1 MAQNTKATMP
11 GRQCSTE
18 NKEQIQHTRGNT
30 GGQSLSAPVI
40 TGTTALALLTSPNGG
55 CLFLHTS
62 YGVAQTQIERN
73 TGKPRSFERY
83 MAVVYR
89 DRLNFAPADFIQVLS
104 SLFVFL
110 RCSALS
116 FRPQASSTHA
126 EKLAPGFSDLSHST
140 LSSIASISSLG
151 NRIPLYEDLLFLF
164 PVAITRLCCSHSVC
178 IHHTRKN
185 GTKKVL
191 TCLHTTAYSLLEI
204 GVYTPFGIKTDTTRP
219 RSARTLAGPL
229 TTAVNVDNEAAMK
242 DHITHPQGRDSHS
255 LNKFTWLFLGTP
267 KGQTCTPV
275 VIRTTADTEEEARA
289 WYPRWDLTFAAKIR
303 SECSLYQYPSGAFEL
318 SINRL
323 EVQP

>member
-1 MAQNTKATMP
+1 MPIWIPPAERRRFKGLDMAHKTKATMP

-18 NKEQIQHTRGNT
+18 NKEQNQHTRPVA
-30 GGQSLSAPVI
+30 GGQRLSAPVI
-40 TGTTALALLTSPNGG
+40 TGTTALARLTSPDGG

-62 YGVAQTQIERN
+62 FGVAQIQSERN
-73 TGKPRSFERY
+73 TGKPRSFECY
-83 MAVVYR
+83 MVVVYR
-89 DRLNFAPADFIQVLS
+89 GPRNFAPADFIQVLS

-242 DHITHPQGRDSHS
+242 DHITHPQGR
-255 LNKFTWLFLGTP
+255 NNYTWRFLAINRHDKKAKP
-267 KGQTCTPV
+267 CRLSV
-275 VIRTTADTEEEARA
+275 EAATEREARRILA
-289 WYPRWDLTFAAKIR
+289 PHFILSLAAR
-303 SECSLYQYPSGAFEL
+303 LPV
-318 SINRL
+318 L
-323 EVQP
+323 EVFHA